1 MAQIKSRVCIYMPL
15 QSVGN
20 LYSIV
25 NSFLL
30 ENIFCLLCA
39 TALAGWDDNLTI
51 LGRDGMKHQV
61 CSSQKQRIFDKP
73 KRVAAHII
81 HLFKYQ
87 FLGMNAESRLFIWK
101 KSSFD
106 LPHGPPLNK
115 LFWRQFTQKKGAYNV
130 TDAITFWHE
139 NWTFAVETLHQWL
152 FPPFSLGRSFCHFDQ
167 LLTTLYLQILF

>member
-1 MAQIKSRVCIYMPL
+1 MCGTDKEQRCIYMPL

-87 FLGMNAESRLFIWK
+87 FLGMNAESRLFRWK
-101 KSSFD
+101 KSSYD
-106 LPHGPPLNK
+106 LPHGPPLDK

-130 TDAITFWHE
+130 TNAI
-139 NWTFAVETLHQWL
+139 
-152 FPPFSLGRSFCHFDQ
+152 HFDMKIEPLQ
-167 LLTTLYLQILF
+167 CRPCISDCFLPLVWDEVFVTLINY